1 VEEISLEE
9 IDLSRLMGGKAFTVP
24 CSLSHNGIAIDTL
37 ALPDSGANGFAFL
50 NTAFAIETAK
60 FLNVKAKRLKQ
71 PIAVKGFSGKGDHV
85 ITHYIKFTLKIDG
98 HRQVDI
104 PFCILNLGNHDVIL
118 GAKWMAY
125 FDVQSDLRREKLLWP
140 ETSPRTTQNVFHRE
154 IRTPRQS
161 LMGREINPSYQRD
174 VESRDLAFA
183 QEDQRRTAGRRSQLD
198 LGVIHSRSIAKDLQ
212 GMNQDILQ
220 GLRQE
225 LTKPIRRQLTS
236 DNRRLMSAD
245 QPVLSR
251 VDIAEISAVG
261 FHYNLR
267 QPENKFFV
275 TSLYEIDRE
284 LESCGE
290 EDTLEHWEEVR
301 KKLPKEY
308 LPFSDVFSQAASDK
322 LPPSRSYDHRIHLES
337 DHTLGYSPLWSQT
350 TEELKATKQYLLDNL
365 DKGFIAP
372 SQAPFSSP
380 ILFVKKANGS
390 LRFCIDFR
398 KLNALTKKD
407 RYPLPLIDETLAR
420 LNRAKVFTKLD
431 IRQAFHR
438 IRMDPDSEEL
448 TTFRTRYGSYKCQV
462 LPFGLTNGPATYQ
475 RYMNDVLFEYL
486 DVFCTAY
493 LDDILIY
500 SENELEHQS
509 HVEKVLTRLRA
520 AGLQADIKKCEF
532 SVTKTKYLGFIVST
546 DGIEV
551 DPEKVEAVIN
561 WQPPQT
567 VKGVQS
573 FLGFCNFYRRFI
585 RDYGKTAAPL
595 TRLTRKEVPFV
606 FGPDCTTAFEEL
618 KHRLVSAPILAHYN
632 PDKETMLET
641 DASDGVVA
649 GVLSQQQSD
658 GEYHPVAYLSKT
670 MAPAE
675 LNYPIYDKEM
685 LAIIRSLSHWRA
697 ELQGSDSQVK
707 ILTDHKALEYFMT
720 SKQLTSR
727 QARWAEILSQF
738 FFTIA
743 YRPGRK
749 NELADALSRKEAD
762 VESQDK
768 VKSQIR
774 NQALLKPEQ
783 LDPQIRKHLQDF
795 PSPAGEINNFMESIP
810 LINAILDKNKT
821 AEVLAPLRAAAS
833 DGHPDLVLE
842 DGLLLFKGK
851 LMVPDVDDLRTHLV
865 REAHC
870 QVSTAHPG
878 KNKTVTLISDRY
890 FWKGLRAFV
899 DQFIQN
905 CHTCRRAHVPR
916 DRQPGFLHPLPI
928 PDRPWQHIAMD
939 FKSAPKDKQGYD
951 NILVVI
957 CRLTKKPVSIPC
969 LKTATAKDIAQLYI
983 TNIYRHHG
991 VPDSIVSDRGP
1002 QFISDFWKAFTSIL
1016 GIQLKLSTAFH
1027 PETDGQT
1034 EIMNQYMDQRL
1045 RPFVSYY
1052 QDNWSELLP
1061 IMDYAQLTLPHDSIG
1076 MSPFELLYGYKAR
1089 TSFDWQAPRNP
1100 ATARE
1105 KLSQEEAQA
1114 MARRMHDA
1122 WERARTIM
1130 KESQQKKERDVNPH
1144 RREPDFQPGD
1154 KVWISTKNIKTERP
1168 SRKLDHQQMGPY
1180 EILRKE
1186 GYSYRVKLP
1195 DSMNVHPVFAPGLL
1209 RKAADNPLPGQVN
1222 EPPPVIKITADEE
1235 HEVEAILAVKK
1246 IRKILK
1252 YRASWTGHDN
1262 DPEWYPASDFKYSPH
1277 LLRDFHLQHP
1287 ELPGPPRRLSEWITS
1302 WENGIDNYDELDDDT
1317 ELGPSLRAGFFLQEG
1332 G

>member
-1 VEEISLEE
+1 
-9 IDLSRLMGGKAFTVP
+9 LMGGKAFTVP

-85 ITHYIKFTLKIDG
+85 ITHYIKFTLTIDG
-98 HRQVDI
+98 RRQVDI

-174 VESRDLAFA
+174 VESRDVAFA
-183 QEDQRRTAGRRSQLD
+183 HEDQRRTAGRRSQLD
-198 LGVIHSRSIAKDLQ
+198 LGVIHSRSIAKDIQ

-225 LTKPIRRQLTS
+225 LTKPTRRQLTS

-267 QPENKFFV
+267 QPENEFFV

-284 LESCGE
+284 LESRGE

-322 LPPSRSYDHRIHLES
+322 LPPSRPYDHRIHLES

-438 IRMDPDSEEL
+438 IRMDPESEEL
-448 TTFRTRYGSYKCQV
+448 TTFRTRYGSYKCKV

-551 DPEKVEAVIN
+551 DPEMVEAVIN

-606 FGPDCTTAFEEL
+606 FGPDCTTAFQEL

-743 YRPGRK
+743 YRPGKK

-810 LINAILDKNKT
+810 C
-821 AEVLAPLRAAAS
+821 
-833 DGHPDLVLE
+833 
-842 DGLLLFKGK
+842 F
-851 LMVPDVDDLRTHLV
+851 
-865 REAHC
+865 
-870 QVSTAHPG
+870 
-878 KNKTVTLISDRY
+878 
-890 FWKGLRAFV
+890 
-899 DQFIQN
+899 
-905 CHTCRRAHVPR
+905 
-916 DRQPGFLHPLPI
+916 
-928 PDRPWQHIAMD
+928 
-939 FKSAPKDKQGYD
+939 
-951 NILVVI
+951 
-957 CRLTKKPVSIPC
+957 
-969 LKTATAKDIAQLYI
+969 KTATAKDIAQLYI

-1195 DSMNVHPVFAPGLL
+1195 DNMNVHPVFAPGLL

-1246 IRKILK
+1246 IRKTLK

-1317 ELGPSLRAGFFLQEG
+1317 ELGPSLRAGFFSSG
-1332 G
+1332 GGVM